1 MNTKFLI
8 SPAYL
13 ASIAALIVGTV
24 LAGTDLMIIG
34 WMIFIVGLALNAM
47 ALMVLANRDYLRRQ
61 PRVTEDQ

>member
-1 MNTKFLI
+1 MNTKFLL

-47 ALMVLANRDYLRRQ
+47 ALIVLANRDYLRRQ
-61 PRVTEDQ
+61 PRVKEDQ